1 MLSVKERQYRIKVRS
16 KNILCSEGNGSPG
29 WLPLQVK
36 IETKAR
42 FLAKRP
48 QGLLTTSQT

>member
-1 MLSVKERQYRIKVRS
+1 MLSVKERQYCIKVRS
-16 KNILCSEGNGSPG
+16 KNILCSESNGSQV

-36 IETKAR
+36 IETKDR

-48 QGLLTTSQT
+48 QGLLATS